1 MHPCAYLLENIP
13 PLGDS
18 KSIILARWQHIK
30 VWIGEPM
37 QVDAFNLGCWGCSI
51 IPTQGT
57 CDYKNMG
64 P

>member
-1 MHPCAYLLENIP
+1 MGQGLSNPK
-13 PLGDS
+13 LG
-18 KSIILARWQHIK
+18 LFWELVGWQHIK
-30 VWIGEPM
+30 AWIGKLV

-51 IPTQGT
+51 KTTQGT